1 MGGCEA
7 GEVTR
12 SWDHMTHRIATIV
25 SGESHPHF
33 PFVILQSSLVQ
44 SSLPVLRAFVN
55 KRDAASSVLL
65 FSLLYPPLT
74 LVDPPGERSGE
85 GLHIVDMRLE
95 VPGYGDTRLDPL
107 DYFSS
112 RVKQAPDGP
121 LTVIIDAADVLC
133 ADLGSPSQTCD
144 IIASLLSHISARPKP
159 SRLVLHLTTPSPLR
173 DHILAPR
180 LSPTLAHI
188 VAHPPA
194 LLLHLATTQLMPP
207 PPATRPDRFWHVFS
221 PLSSRTWE
229 VEEIVL
235 GPGGGGPR
243 NDGEMVI
250 ELVTRAPEGVGRNLE
265 RDLLGWLRD
274 SPCSLSELDSLKSIL
289 EDVGK
294 TGSEQP
300 TPHLS
305 FNLNLTPEQQQSR
318 ANVPLPYAHK
328 GELGRHASQSSGA
341 ILYDPDSA
349 DDIDDDDPDDDLDI

>member
-1 MGGCEA
+1 
-7 GEVTR
+7 
-12 SWDHMTHRIATIV
+12 MTHRIATIV
-25 SGESHPHF
+25 SGESRPHF
-33 PFVILQSSLVQ
+33 PFVVLQSSLVQ
-44 SSLPVLRAFVN
+44 SSLPVLRAFVD
-55 KRDAASSVLL
+55 KRDAVSPVII

-74 LVDPPGERSGE
+74 LVDPSEEE
-85 GLHIVDMRLE
+85 GLQIVDMRAE
-95 VPGYGDTRLDPL
+95 VPGYSETRPDPL

-112 RVKQAPDGP
+112 IVKQAPDGP

-133 ADLGSPSQTCD
+133 ADLGSPSQTCAV
-144 IIASLLSHISARPKP
+144 IMSLLSHISARPKP
-159 SRLVLHLTTPSPLR
+159 SRLVIHLTTPSPLR

-180 LSPTLAHI
+180 LSPTLAHV

-194 LLLHLATTQLMPP
+194 LLLHLATAQLMPP
-207 PPATRPDRFWHVFS
+207 PPASRPDRFWHVFS

-235 GPGGGGPR
+235 GPGGGGAR

-250 ELVTRAPEGVGRNLE
+250 EVVTRAPEGVGRNLE
-265 RDLLGWLRD
+265 KELLGWLRD
-274 SPCSLSELDSLKSIL
+274 SPCSLSELDSLKAIF

-294 TGSEQP
+294 TASEQL

-328 GELGRHASQSSGA
+328 GELDRHASQSSGA

-349 DDIDDDDPDDDLDI
+349 DDIDDDDPDDDLNI

>member
-1 MGGCEA
+1 
-7 GEVTR
+7 
-12 SWDHMTHRIATIV
+12 MTHRIATIV
-25 SGESHPHF
+25 SGESRPHF
-33 PFVILQSSLVQ
+33 PFVVLQSSLVQ

-65 FSLLYPPLT
+65 VSLLYPPSA
-74 LVDPPGERSGE
+74 LVGSPGERSGVLE
-85 GLHIVDMRLE
+85 GLHIVDLRAE
-95 VPGYGDTRLDPL
+95 VPGYSETRLDPL
-107 DYFSS
+107 DYFSTI
-112 RVKQAPDGP
+112 VEQAPDGP
-121 LTVIIDAADVLC
+121 LTVVIDAADVLC
-133 ADLGSPSQTCD
+133 ADLGSPSQTCVL
-144 IIASLLSHISARPKP
+144 IASLLSHISARPKP

-194 LLLHLATTQLMPP
+194 LLLHLATAQLVPP
-207 PPATRPDRFWHVFS
+207 PPASRPDRFWHVFS
-221 PLSSRTWE
+221 PLSSRAWE

-243 NDGEMVI
+243 HDGETVI
-250 ELVTRAPEGVGRNLE
+250 EVVTRAPEGVGRNLE

-274 SPCSLSELDSLKSIL
+274 SPCSLSELDSLKPIL

-294 TGSEQP
+294 AASEQL

-328 GELGRHASQSSGA
+328 GELDRHASQSSGA

>member
-1 MGGCEA
+1 MN
-7 GEVTR
+7 
-12 SWDHMTHRIATIV
+12 RITTIV

-44 SSLPVLRAFVN
+44 SALPVLRAFVN
-55 KRDAASSVLL
+55 KRDVLSSVLL

-74 LVDPPGERSGE
+74 LVDPPEERSGE
-85 GLHIVDMRLE
+85 GPQIVDMRSE
-95 VPGYGDTRLDPL
+95 VPGYSETCPDLL

-133 ADLGSPSQTCD
+133 ADLGSPSHTCAV
-144 IIASLLSHISARPKP
+144 IASLLSLISARPKP

-180 LSPTLAHI
+180 LAPTLAHI

-194 LLLHLATTQLMPP
+194 LLLHLATAQLMPP
-207 PPATRPDRFWHVFS
+207 PPVSRPDRFWHVFS

-243 NDGEMVI
+243 HDGEMAI
-250 ELVTRAPEGVGRNLE
+250 EVVTRAPEGVGRNLE

-274 SPCSLSELDSLKSIL
+274 SPCLLSELDSLKPIF
-289 EDVGK
+289 EDVAK
-294 TGSEQP
+294 TGSEQL

-305 FNLNLTPEQQQSR
+305 FNLSLTPEQQQSR

-328 GELGRHASQSSGA
+328 GELDRQASQSSGA

>member
-1 MGGCEA
+1 
-7 GEVTR
+7 
-12 SWDHMTHRIATIV
+12 MTHRIATIV
-25 SGESHPHF
+25 SGESHPRF

-55 KRDAASSVLL
+55 KRDALSPVLL

-74 LVDPPGERSGE
+74 LVDHPREGSGE
-85 GLHIVDMRLE
+85 GLHIVDMRSE
-95 VPGYGDTRLDPL
+95 VPGYSETYPDPL
-107 DYFSS
+107 DYFPS
-112 RVKQAPDGP
+112 RVKQVPDGP

-133 ADLGSPSQTCD
+133 ADLGSPSQTCAV
-144 IIASLLSHISARPKP
+144 IASLLSHISARPQP

-180 LSPTLAHI
+180 LAPTLAHI

-194 LLLHLATTQLMPP
+194 LLLHLATALLMPP
-207 PPATRPDRFWHVFS
+207 PPASRPDRFWPVFS

-243 NDGEMVI
+243 QDGEMVI
-250 ELVTRAPEGVGRNLE
+250 EAVTRAPEGVGRNLE
-265 RDLLGWLRD
+265 RELLGWLRD
-274 SPCSLSELDSLKSIL
+274 SPCSLSELDSLKPIL

-294 TGSEQP
+294 NASEP
-300 TPHLS
+300 LAPRLS

-328 GELGRHASQSSGA
+328 GESDRRASQSSGA